1 MKLDRV
7 MIAAPKSG
15 SGKTT
20 ITCALLQ
27 SLKEQGIPVVSYKC
41 GPDYIDPMFHKEV
54 LGVPSKNLD
63 TFFTGEEETRALLT
77 AGRTEG
83 ELALLEGVMGLY
95 DGLGGIREEG
105 SSYHL
110 AKVTG
115 TPIVLVVDAKGMSIV
130 PGFVAMNIH
139 GGGGFDFSECTEEAF
154 HGAVAAH
161 QKHGATTI
169 FPTVLAPEIGVI
181 DKAVAV
187 CEEMMRKKDGP
198 ILGLHIE
205 GPYLNPKMA
214 ASLFIDKE
222 NPADPKEYKEIL
234 ERTDCIKRWDSSPEI
249 PGALEFAQYLKSRGI
264 LSAISHTEAEFDDI
278 KTAYN
283 AGFTHAAHFYNA
295 MPGFHKRR
303 EYKYEGT
310 VESVFLM
317 DDMTVE
323 VIADGRHLPSTILRL
338 VYKLKGVERTC
349 LVTDALSCAANEG
362 KPLSDPR
369 IIIEDGVC
377 KLADHSSLVGSIA
390 TMDVLVRTMVQK
402 ADIPLADAVRMASE
416 TPARLMGVSDR
427 TGTLQRGKDAD
438 IVILDRKLNVRA
450 VWSMGN
456 LVPET
461 NTLV

>member
-1 MKLDRV
+1 
-7 MIAAPKSG
+7 
-15 SGKTT
+15 
-20 ITCALLQ
+20 
-27 SLKEQGIPVVSYKC
+27 
-41 GPDYIDPMFHKEV
+41 
-54 LGVPSKNLD
+54 
-63 TFFTGEEETRALLT
+63 
-77 AGRTEG
+77 
-83 ELALLEGVMGLY
+83 
-95 DGLGGIREEG
+95 
-105 SSYHL
+105 
-110 AKVTG
+110 
-115 TPIVLVVDAKGMSIV
+115 
-130 PGFVAMNIH
+130 
-139 GGGGFDFSECTEEAF
+139 
-154 HGAVAAH
+154 
-161 QKHGATTI
+161 
-169 FPTVLAPEIGVI
+169 
-181 DKAVAV
+181 
-187 CEEMMRKKDGP
+187 
-198 ILGLHIE
+198 
-205 GPYLNPKMA
+205 MA

-249 PGALEFAQYLKSRGI
+249 PGTLEFAQYLKSRGI
-264 LSAISHTEAEFDDI
+264 LPAISHTEAEFDDI